1 MDGLIVLALIVW
13 AIAQAS
19 KKNKK
24 RKAKAVLS
32 TKREILSERSAKRAA
47 QQHTELPKQETM
59 PAQEMQTFTEPVLGE
74 GESVTAFARMEPAF
88 RGSMQMESTEGEC
101 ICDPELG
108 HEREQTPAP
117 ASVYENEIGREPLI
131 DFSAKDW
138 MRGVVMSEILA
149 KPAQRTRRVR

>member
-47 QQHTELPKQETM
+47 QQHTE
-59 PAQEMQTFTEPVLGE
+59 QTFTETVLGE

-88 RGSMQMESTEGEC
+88 RGSMQEESTEGEC

-117 ASVYENEIGREPLI
+117 DSVYENEIGREPLI

-149 KPAQRTRRVR
+149 KPAQRMRRVR